1 MNHSDFDK
9 YNNDREREPNSL
21 VEQLSEEL
29 LDRKQQSA
37 YGQAIAEKNYINAKL
52 KETLKELS
60 DLKFALDKAAIVA
73 ITDRQG
79 IITYVNKTFC
89 EISKYSKEELIGK
102 THRIIKSGYHSREFF
117 RELWH
122 AIGTGQVWKGEVK
135 NKAKDGSYYWVD
147 TTIVPFLNDRG
158 IPDRYLAIRFDISDR
173 KLAEEALRESE
184 AKNRGL
190 IDAIPDVMFRLNRQ
204 GIFLDYFPA
213 KDKRNARSPQEFIGK
228 NIFEVFSH
236 HLAERTIHYL
246 GQAIEMQIPQLHEY
260 MVKRDREWHHYE
272 VRYVPCGEKEVLA
285 IVRDDTERRSMEE
298 ALRKSEQEQREK
310 ALEIEVTL
318 QNLKKTQSQLIQA
331 EKMSSLGQLVAGIAH
346 EINNPVNFIY
356 GNLIHASEYI
366 QNLLHVLQLYM
377 QHYDPPLPEIETTAE
392 ELDLD
397 FLIEDLPQMVG
408 SMKLGANRIREIVLS
423 LRNFSRLDEAEAK
436 EIDIHSGI
444 ESTLVILQSRLKAN
458 GDNPEIKIIKEYGN
472 LPKLECYAS
481 QLNQV
486 FMNLIANAIDAL
498 EECWATEP
506 VTANLDNRNPT
517 IWIKTR
523 TSNDGQAVVEIADN
537 GPGIPESVQQRLFDP
552 FFTTKPVGKGTGL
565 GLSIAYHIVVE
576 KHKGKLECISH
587 RGAGTKFEIS
597 IPISSKK

>member
-1 MNHSDFDK
+1 MNHTEFNN
-9 YNNDREREPNSL
+9 YNNDREREPSSL
-21 VEQLSEEL
+21 VERLSEEL
-29 LDRKQQSA
+29 LERKQQSA

-73 ITDRQG
+73 ITDRHG

-89 EISKYSKEELIGK
+89 EISQYSNEELIGK
-102 THRIIKSGYHSREFF
+102 THKLIKSDYHSREFF
-117 RELWH
+117 RELWQT
-122 AIGTGQVWKGEVK
+122 IGTGKVWKGEVK

-173 KLAEEALRESE
+173 KEAEEALRESE
-184 AKNRGL
+184 TKNRGL
-190 IDAIPDVMFRLNRQ
+190 IDAIPDVMFRLNRE
-204 GIFLDYFPA
+204 GIFLDYFPT
-213 KDKRNARSPQEFIGK
+213 KDKRNARSPLEFIGK
-228 NIFEVFSH
+228 SIFEVFSK
-236 HLAERTIHYL
+236 HLAERTMYYL
-246 GQAIEMQIPQLHEY
+246 GEALEMKASQLHEY
-260 MVKRDREWHHYE
+260 MLKRGREWHHYE
-272 VRYVPCGEKEVLA
+272 ARYVPCGENEVLA

-298 ALRKSEQEQREK
+298 ALRKSEREQREK
-310 ALEIEVTL
+310 ALEIEMTL
-318 QNLKKTQSQLIQA
+318 QDLKKTQSQLIQA

-377 QHYDPPLPEIETTAE
+377 QHYDPPLPEIEATAE
-392 ELDLD
+392 ELDFN

-423 LRNFSRLDEAEAK
+423 LRNFSRLDEAETK
-436 EIDIHSGI
+436 EVDIHSGI

-458 GDNPEIKIIKEYGN
+458 GHNPEIKVIKEYGN
-472 LPKLECYAS
+472 LPKLECYPS

-498 EECWATEP
+498 EDWWGREP
-506 VTANLDNRNPT
+506 AGASPDNGGPT

-523 TSNDGQAVVEIADN
+523 TSNDGQAIVEIADN

-587 RGAGTKFEIS
+587 RSAGTKFEIS
-597 IPISSKK
+597 IPIYSKN